1 MQITEVKY
9 ATAAVFQRA
18 GLRVCRPVSAFDEEM
33 LHASVTKTGA
43 LTRKNVFV
51 SLSL

>member
-1 MQITEVKY
+1 MFQPGVLEV
-9 ATAAVFQRA
+9 
-18 GLRVCRPVSAFDEEM
+18 CHPVPAFDEEM
-33 LHASVTKTGA
+33 LHGSVTKTGA

>member
-1 MQITEVKY
+1 MVA
-9 ATAAVFQRA
+9 AT
-18 GLRVCRPVSAFDEEM
+18 DEEM
-33 LHASVTKTGA
+33 LHAPVEKKGA

>member
-1 MQITEVKY
+1 MFLLLSFW
-9 ATAAVFQRA
+9 ACRMAVA
-18 GLRVCRPVSAFDEEM
+18 PDEET
-33 LHASVTKTGA
+33 LQLQLRKTGA